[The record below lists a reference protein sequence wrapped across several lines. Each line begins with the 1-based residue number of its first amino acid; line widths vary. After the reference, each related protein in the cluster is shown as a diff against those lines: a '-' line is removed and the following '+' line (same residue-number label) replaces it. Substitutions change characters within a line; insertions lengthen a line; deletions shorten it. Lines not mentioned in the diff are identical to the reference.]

1 MALSLVHEIRA
12 IGTPALLVEARAAVA
27 SALAAAAAE
36 EAGLLRPLETLVIPE
51 LERVLGLS
59 EDSTTEEATEAKELG
74 IIEDVEAMEAELLVV
89 ATGLSILF
97 SGRVSMVAAM
107 VVGSSKVVSFEVI
120 ITFEL
125 EAVALLPVEAV
136 VKPANVAFVAI
147 VSVVAICKSSIV
159 YFRPF

>member
-1 MALSLVHEIRA
+1 MALSLLVQEIRA

-74 IIEDVEAMEAELLVV
+74 IIEDVEAVEAPAGNLLLDLVE

-97 SGRVSMVAAM
+97 SGKVSMVAAI
-107 VVGSSKVVSFEVI
+107 VVGCSRVVSLVSEVI
-120 ITFEL
+120 ITFVLEAM
-125 EAVALLPVEAV
+125 EAVAMLPVVPIVALV
-136 VKPANVAFVAI
+136 VI
-147 VSVVAICKSSIV
+147 VSVAVVI
-159 YFRPF
+159 

>member
-74 IIEDVEAMEAELLVV
+74 IIEDVEAMEAKLLDLVV

-97 SGRVSMVAAM
+97 SGKVSMVAAI
-107 VVGSSKVVSFEVI
+107 VVGCSRVVSLVSEVI
-120 ITFEL
+120 ITFVLEAM
-125 EAVALLPVEAV
+125 EAVAMLPVVPIVALV
-136 VKPANVAFVAI
+136 VI
-147 VSVVAICKSSIV
+147 VSVAVVI
-159 YFRPF
+159 

>member
-12 IGTPALLVEARAAVA
+12 IGTPALLVEAATVA
-27 SALAAAAAE
+27 SAAAAAE
-36 EAGLLRPLETLVIPE
+36 DEAGLLRPSLVIPPE

>member
-1 MALSLVHEIRA
+1 MSLVHEIRA

-27 SALAAAAAE
+27 SALAAAAE

-74 IIEDVEAMEAELLVV
+74 IIEDVEAVEAPAGNLLLDLVE

-97 SGRVSMVAAM
+97 SGKVSMVAAI
-107 VVGSSKVVSFEVI
+107 VVGCSRVVSLVSEVI
-120 ITFEL
+120 ITFVLEAM
-125 EAVALLPVEAV
+125 EAVAMLPVVPIVALV
-136 VKPANVAFVAI
+136 VI
-147 VSVVAICKSSIV
+147 VSVAVVI
-159 YFRPF
+159 